1 MPETLL
7 KKRRQNEKARE
18 ERIAAAAA
26 ARKVNILLLDFL
38 YILSFLLCGLI

>member
-26 ARKVNILLLDFL
+26 ARKVNILLPNFL